1 MVVINNFGTGK
12 QTATTQEC
20 MSTWHDGGDVGVV
33 RLLVNWG
40 GCGGVGSGSVL
51 FIQQTLWLLRYSI
64 LRGGR
69 GSLVSCQFLLPIV
82 SKIVGYDSCWLIC
95 CSCTTLLGVSL
106 LLVVCYSLTPG
117 ASDRRW
123 SCRQAQISC
132 EVFCSG
138 CPGCWLSNQPSSS
151 IFAVLSV
158 VSGGLGR
165 VRHRR
170 PAPLIVSNLCIPGQ
184 ACGLSSYQIANLPSA
199 SEHNIPQ
206 TVLRTAE
213 PASI

>member
-1 MVVINNFGTGK
+1 MGIVFVYSAQSEITGLFNMV
-12 QTATTQEC
+12 
-20 MSTWHDGGDVGVV
+20 
-33 RLLVNWG
+33 WG
-40 GCGGVGSGSVL
+40 
-51 FIQQTLWLLRYSI
+51 Q
-64 LRGGR
+64 
-69 GSLVSCQFLLPIV
+69 GSLFSCQFLLPIV
-82 SKIVGYDSCWLIC
+82 SKIVSYDPCWLVC
-95 CSCTTLLGVSL
+95 CSCTALLGVSL
-106 LLVVCYSLTPG
+106 LLVVCYPMTPG
-117 ASDRRW
+117 AGDCGW
-123 SCRQAQISC
+123 SLARPRSPVKAL
-132 EVFCSG
+132 FC